1 MLSDEFRMDHFGN
14 VTAANLIKC
23 RREREI
29 AITQNNKIY
38 SRLHLD
44 VLSADKRAL
53 GKRGGL
59 VGA

>member
-1 MLSDEFRMDHFGN
+1 MLSDEFRMDHFGS

-53 GKRGGL
+53 GMRRGL